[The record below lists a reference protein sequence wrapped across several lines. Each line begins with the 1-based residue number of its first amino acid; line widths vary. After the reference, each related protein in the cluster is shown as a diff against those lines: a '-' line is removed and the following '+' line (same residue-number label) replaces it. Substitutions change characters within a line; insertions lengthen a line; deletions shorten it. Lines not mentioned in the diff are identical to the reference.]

1 MTKNADFEKLN
12 FDEGFGYEG
21 EISINFFGKNMN
33 VDKKRAAALF
43 IILIMVLSG
52 VASFMLLVL

>member
-1 MTKNADFEKLN
+1 
-12 FDEGFGYEG
+12 
-21 EISINFFGKNMN
+21 MN
-33 VDKKRAAALF
+33 VDKKRATALF

>member
-1 MTKNADFEKLN
+1 
-12 FDEGFGYEG
+12 
-21 EISINFFGKNMN
+21 MN

-52 VASFMLLVL
+52 VASFMLLAL

>member
-1 MTKNADFEKLN
+1 
-12 FDEGFGYEG
+12 
-21 EISINFFGKNMN
+21 MN
-33 VDKKRAAALF
+33 VDKKRAAAFF

>member
-1 MTKNADFEKLN
+1 
-12 FDEGFGYEG
+12 
-21 EISINFFGKNMN
+21 MN

-52 VASFMLLVL
+52 VGSFMLLVL

>member
-1 MTKNADFEKLN
+1 
-12 FDEGFGYEG
+12 
-21 EISINFFGKNMN
+21 MN
-33 VDKKRAAALF
+33 IDKKRAAALF

>member
-1 MTKNADFEKLN
+1 
-12 FDEGFGYEG
+12 
-21 EISINFFGKNMN
+21 MN

-43 IILIMVLSG
+43 IILIMVLCG

>member
-1 MTKNADFEKLN
+1 
-12 FDEGFGYEG
+12 
-21 EISINFFGKNMN
+21 MN

-43 IILIMVLSG
+43 FILIMVLSG

>member
-1 MTKNADFEKLN
+1 
-12 FDEGFGYEG
+12 
-21 EISINFFGKNMN
+21 MN

-52 VASFMLLVL
+52 VASFMLVVL